1 MEKLL
6 EIAKNPEPFEKGT
19 QEIWLDPDRADLV
32 LKSHF
37 DENIPGG
44 SRESS
49 FIDGTV
55 DFINKIAPVEKFKKV
70 IDLGC
75 GPGLYSQRLA
85 IQGYDVVGVD
95 FNEKSIEYA
104 ISDARKKGLTIDYR
118 IENITNIESQ
128 NEFDLALLIYQIYSV
143 FSPEDRRK
151 ILSNIYRGL
160 KPGGLVLLDVLS
172 DAGYENFQENLMWS
186 LSRKDNLFSDRKHL
200 TLYAA
205 FKYPNNVTLAKNVLA
220 FGDGEIV
227 NYNYW
232 NQHFSI
238 ESLEKE
244 VNDAG
249 FTLQKVYADVNGGD
263 YVIDSESFAVV
274 LKKK

>member
-143 FSPEDRRK
+143 FSPEDRK
-151 ILSNIYRGL
+151 
-160 KPGGLVLLDVLS
+160 K
-172 DAGYENFQENLMWS
+172 F
-186 LSRKDNLFSDRKHL
+186 
-200 TLYAA
+200 
-205 FKYPNNVTLAKNVLA
+205 LAIS
-220 FGDGEIV
+220 IV
-227 NYNYW
+227 
-232 NQHFSI
+232 
-238 ESLEKE
+238 
-244 VNDAG
+244 V
-249 FTLQKVYADVNGGD
+249 
-263 YVIDSESFAVV
+263 
-274 LKKK
+274 